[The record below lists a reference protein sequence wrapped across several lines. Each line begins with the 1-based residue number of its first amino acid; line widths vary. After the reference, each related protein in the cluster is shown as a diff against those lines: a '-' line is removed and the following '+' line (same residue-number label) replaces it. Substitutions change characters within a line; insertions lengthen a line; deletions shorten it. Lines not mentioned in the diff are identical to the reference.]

1 MVKAFVDKDN
11 FAASRQT
18 PGPKK
23 KQDLRVQT
31 TPNTGLQYVTLDRG
45 TLLHKGVD
53 QCFEKDDRP
62 GLNPVWFSSADAAS
76 IYTGKYW
83 VRRQGVHG
91 FLCTYRTLKPLR
103 LLLINK
109 NNIRRLY
116 DLAMEEFTRLGD
128 GRRFGNKILTHTHTI
143 FPHDN
148 PRETRALPALAD
160 LGLGPSALYLL
171 ASQILGIQFTPAALA
186 SAYIDWRHFTNTV
199 LPEVR
204 EALKQAATRFYDR
217 FRDTSMDL
225 TDRNSMYDEDR
236 AYSRDFCQK
245 YAFISE
251 GLQLDGYYA
260 VPMRRAHQDDPDSKF
275 HEEIMLCKPFEGD
288 KLKLISRVRFGD
300 TIPEGERR
308 NFLGTVKTAEQHEK
322 ELRSR
327 ARVQFWSR
335 RGGTNPSSRLK
346 IKKTQK
352 K

>member
-23 KQDLRVQT
+23 KQDLQVQT

-76 IYTGKYW
+76 LYTGKYW

-116 DLAMEEFTRLGD
+116 DLATQEFTRLGN
-128 GRRFGNKILTHTHTI
+128 GLRFENKILTRTHTI
-143 FPHDN
+143 FPHDV
-148 PRETRALPALAD
+148 PRETRALPALAE
-160 LGLGPSALYLL
+160 LGMGPSALYLL
-171 ASQILGIQFTPAALA
+171 VSQILGIQFAPAALA
-186 SAYIDWRHFTNTV
+186 SAYVDWSHFSKKV
-199 LPEVR
+199 LPEVK
-204 EALKQAATRFYDR
+204 EALKQAAARFYDR

-225 TDRNSMYDEDR
+225 TERNSLYDPDR
-236 AYSRDFCQK
+236 EYSRDFCQK

-260 VPMRRAHQDDPDSKF
+260 VPMRIAHQDDPDSKF

-288 KLKLISRVRFGD
+288 KLKLISKVRFGD

-308 NFLGTVKTAEQHEK
+308 NFLGTVKTAEKHEK

-335 RGGTNPSSRLK
+335 RGDANPSSRLK
-346 IKKTQK
+346 IKKPQK
-352 K
+352 T